1 VKDTTTMHATHSSF
15 SAPSHRRFTAWAA
28 LAALAALAAACAPD
42 VPANPSWTGDI
53 APIIASNCVRC
64 HRDPPQ
70 NGAPATFRLDMCEDA
85 SATVLGAS
93 TQAPRIVARG
103 ATEGATAM
111 PPPPAAPLSDR
122 QIEILDNW
130 RANGA
135 PCTDTAE
142 AASFVLLRATE
153 ESVEESVEESL
164 QPGAAPGE
172 QRLVL
177 RYTLEDPARSLVS
190 ATVVAVAA
198 SGEIHVAPEPLHAG
212 TGELAWALG
221 AMAPGTYDVLV
232 TLDDGSEMREVRA
245 GAFAIA
251 R

>member
-1 VKDTTTMHATHSSF
+1 MHATHSSF

-42 VPANPSWTGDI
+42 VPANPSWRQDI

-70 NGAPATFRLDMCEDA
+70 NGAPASFRLDMCEDA

-103 ATEGATAM
+103 SVEGVGAM
-111 PPPPAAPLSDR
+111 PPPPAAGLSDR

-153 ESVEESVEESL
+153 ESIEESL

-177 RYTLEDPARSLVS
+177 RYTLDDPARSLVS

-198 SGEIHVAPEPLHAG
+198 SGEIHVAPEPLRAG
-212 TGELAWALG
+212 TGELAWSLG
-221 AMAPGTYDVLV
+221 EMAPGTYDVLV
-232 TLDDGSEMREVRA
+232 TLDDGSEIREVRA
-245 GAFAIA
+245 GTFAIA